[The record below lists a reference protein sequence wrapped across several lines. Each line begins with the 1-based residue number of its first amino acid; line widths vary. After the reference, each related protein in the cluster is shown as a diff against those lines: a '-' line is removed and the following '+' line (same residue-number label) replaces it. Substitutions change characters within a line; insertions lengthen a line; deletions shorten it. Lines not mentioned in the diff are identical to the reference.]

1 MILDGPCSRKADS
14 VDDVSTTSASLSI
27 SQIISFNCVKK
38 RTTNTTE
45 DEPKAAMRHN
55 RERETPLPLYIGLKI
70 HAETRNK
77 RLIETMCKMGLSV
90 SYDRV
95 MTISTDAANSVCSR
109 FEQDGVVSSKALRK
123 SFYHRC
129 TR

>member
-45 DEPKAAMRHN
+45 DEPKPAMRHN
-55 RERETPLPLYIGLKI
+55 RERETPFPLYIGLKI
-70 HAETRNK
+70 HARDK
-77 RLIETMCKMGLSV
+77 
-90 SYDRV
+90 
-95 MTISTDAANSVCSR
+95 
-109 FEQDGVVSSKALRK
+109 EQTLD
-123 SFYHRC
+123 
-129 TR
+129 